1 MDDLELSTRPRG
13 RTLPGTFARP
23 ITTRSRRLFGRMRSA
38 RLPSFDEDLE
48 DKRKEVCKKSR
59 PLLRDAGR
67 ADREASASAAGKVQ
81 TMVFFKLL
89 MDVLKIIGAA
99 ICSVSALGIAVARNQ
114 PTSMKTYATVISE
127 MAFVSVAAGGILTV
141 FG

>member
-1 MDDLELSTRPRG
+1 
-13 RTLPGTFARP
+13 
-23 ITTRSRRLFGRMRSA
+23 MRSA

-48 DKRKEVCKKSR
+48 DKRKEVRKKSR

-67 ADREASASAAGKVQ
+67 ADTEASASAAGKVQ